1 MSKNYDTTKVLD
13 IITNDLRRRVG
24 EFEGKMEVDH
34 VNGEQH
40 AFLNG
45 IVHGLKLSEAVIEGT
60 KEFLIKRGVEL

>member
-34 VNGEQH
+34 VIGEEH

-45 IVHGLKLSEAVIEGT
+45 IVHGLELSEAVIKDT
-60 KEFLIKRGVEL
+60 KELLVKRGVEL